1 MRTRTGRFL
10 LLGLLLLVGAAAAVV
25 TTYLAREIE
34 DLDRAS
40 QTTSARVDRLLVAVE
55 TIGDAL
61 QAYIVPAGADR
72 PTADRTPMLIADLVG
87 EINEMARAVRSLRSG
102 DILKALGDQARSL
115 GEIEAKA
122 QEHVRLGQD
131 IMASEVIA
139 AEARPALAMMTSS
152 LVDLR
157 AVETSTLETVR
168 ADSLRKA
175 WSVVGGAAVVWALG
189 LCLLAV
195 TPRSRQSEAVEAATP
210 DDSAILALSVPA
222 PQPVANPVA
231 ESDLVGAAD
240 VCTAIGRL
248 TNAHDLPPLLTQSAA
263 VLGASG
269 VVVWMAA
276 GEELIAAS
284 AHGYDSHALN
294 RLGPIHRAA
303 LNATAVAWRTGTMQV
318 VESQEGTRGA
328 LVAPL
333 LGTDRC
339 IGVLAVEVEH
349 GRERDRTTQAVT
361 RVLAAQLAAT
371 LAPWPA
377 ASVAD
382 SEQPALEKA
391 AEA

>member
-40 QTTSARVDRLLVAVE
+40 QATSTRVDRLLVAVD
-55 TIGDAL
+55 TIGAAL

-72 PTADRTPMLIADLVG
+72 PTAAQAPMLIADLVG
-87 EINEMARAVRSLRSG
+87 EINELARAVRSLRSG
-102 DILKALGDQARSL
+102 DILKTLGDQARSL

-131 IMASEVIA
+131 LMASDVIA

-157 AVETSTLETVR
+157 AVETSTLESAR

-175 WSVVGGAAVVWALG
+175 WSVVGGAAVVWTLG

-195 TPRSRQSEAVEAATP
+195 TPRSRQSEAPAR
-210 DDSAILALSVPA
+210 DDSAILPLSGPA

-231 ESDLVGAAD
+231 EADLVGAAD
-240 VCTAIGRL
+240 VCTAIARL

-276 GEELIAAS
+276 GEELIPAS

-303 LNATAVAWRTGTMQV
+303 LNATAMAWRTGTMQV
-318 VESQEGTRGA
+318 VDGQEGARGA
-328 LVAPL
+328 LVAPM

-349 GRERDRTTQAVT
+349 GRESDRATQAVT

-382 SEQPALEKA
+382 TDRPPLEKA

>member
-10 LLGLLLLVGAAAAVV
+10 ILGFLLLVGAAAAAV
-25 TTYLAREIE
+25 TTYLAQEAD
-34 DLDRAS
+34 DLGRAS
-40 QTTSARVDRLLVAVE
+40 QANAARVDRLLVAVG

-61 QAYIVPAGADR
+61 QAYIVPAAGDR
-72 PTADRTPMLIADLVG
+72 PTAAQAPMLIADFAS
-87 EINEMARAVRSLRSG
+87 EINEMTRAVRSLRSG
-102 DILKALGDQARSL
+102 DILKTLGDQARSL

-131 IMASEVIA
+131 LMASDLIA
-139 AEARPALAMMTSS
+139 AEARPVLATMTSS
-152 LVDLR
+152 LTDLR
-157 AVETSTLETVR
+157 AVETSTLDAAR
-168 ADSLRKA
+168 ADRMRKA
-175 WSVVGGAAVVWALG
+175 WSVVAGAAVVWTLG
-189 LCLLAV
+189 LCVLV
-195 TPRSRQSEAVEAATP
+195 VIPRARQNADASAIE
-210 DDSAILALSVPA
+210 SAILPLSAPP
-222 PQPVANPVA
+222 PQPVATPA
-231 ESDLVGAAD
+231 EAAD
-240 VCTAIGRL
+240 LGSAADICTAIGRM
-248 TNAHDLPPLLTQSAA
+248 TSAHDLPPLLTQSAA

-284 AHGYDSHALN
+284 AHGYDSHALA

-303 LNATAVAWRTGTMQV
+303 LNATATAWRTGTMQV
-318 VESQEGTRGA
+318 VDGTEGARGA
-328 LVAPL
+328 LVAPM

-339 IGVLAVEVEH
+339 VGVLAVEVAD
-349 GRERDRTTQAVT
+349 GRENDRTTQAVT

-382 SEQPALEKA
+382 SERPALEKA